1 MRLVYCIHST
11 YNPGGME
18 RVLLNKVRYLVAKR
32 GYEISVVTT
41 DQKGRPSFY
50 PFPKEVKM
58 TDLDINYTDDKF
70 KDPLTKVL
78 GYFRRRRL
86 HKKRLKAFL
95 QKAKAD
101 IVISLY
107 PCESS
112 FIPSIKDGS
121 RKILEFHQCKLV
133 RLCYERKGIL
143 GLTDRIRTKLDEK
156 MVRKFDR
163 FVVLTQEDKDYWGD
177 LPNIMVIPNAALA
190 IPTKKNDLSAK
201 RVIAVGRLDHQKAFD
216 RLIKAWSLIPLSSRS
231 GWRLDIF
238 GQGEWEDML
247 RDMILE
253 LGLSDSVRV
262 NRPTQS
268 IFDEYASSSFL
279 AMTSHYEGFPMVM
292 IEAMAC
298 GLPVVTF
305 DYPCGPK
312 DIISDGVDGIIVK
325 DGDLRAFAD
334 AMAKLMGDKDLLGSL
349 SSAAPGVVDRYSETR
364 VMEQWENCFRSIL

>member
-18 RVLLNKVRYLVAKR
+18 RVLLNKVRYLIAKR

-50 PFPKEVKM
+50 PFPMEVKM

-133 RLCYERKGIL
+133 RLCYDRKGIL

-163 FVVLTQEDKDYWGD
+163 FVVLTNEDKDYWGD
-177 LPNIMVIPNAALA
+177 LPNIIVIPNAALA
-190 IPTKKNDLSAK
+190 IPTKKSDLSAK
-201 RVIAVGRLDHQKAFD
+201 RVIAVGRLDYQKAFD
-216 RLIKAWSLIPLSSRS
+216 RLIKAWSLIPPASRS

-247 RDMILE
+247 RNLILE
-253 LGLSDSVRV
+253 LELSASVRI

-268 IFDEYASSSFL
+268 IFEEYSSSSFL

-312 DIISDGVDGIIVK
+312 DIITDGVDGIIVK
-325 DGDLRAFAD
+325 DGDLPAFAD
-334 AMAKLMGDKDLLGSL
+334 AMARLMMDNHLLESF
-349 SSAAPGVVDRYSETR
+349 SAAAPGVVHHYSEER